1 MCLFLVYND
10 LWIAT
15 QDSAFLDFTL
25 KYIWHSEEK
34 KKGMKTKTV
43 RHPTAKTMGKNSTN
57 KISKLKWTSKPMG
70 HTESHFESWKR
81 THAGLEGG
89 RERHCS
95 SSITFLRALGSS
107 LITNQDTGLPAS
119 SADNAFWCNLSL
131 VHPPSS
137 QQSPI
142 WSRLKSEPL
151 VSNRTRHKKDT
162 RNCIRLLLISHYL
175 IWLPAILL
183 NHTKPKLTK
192 TLAKVI
198 FPE

>member
-1 MCLFLVYND
+1 MSFSYYFYNYWTMKSPKGTSKYHV
-10 LWIAT
+10 LISGL
-15 QDSAFLDFTL
+15 QRPLDSNPRFSLSRLYTKIYTTL
-25 KYIWHSEEK
+25 RRK

-70 HTESHFESWKR
+70 HIESHFESWKR

-95 SSITFLRALGSS
+95 SSITFLWALGSS

-137 QQSPI
+137 QQSPCTH
-142 WSRLKSEPL
+142 LK
-151 VSNRTRHKKDT
+151 
-162 RNCIRLLLISHYL
+162 
-175 IWLPAILL
+175 
-183 NHTKPKLTK
+183 
-192 TLAKVI
+192 
-198 FPE
+198 